1 MLLDRK
7 IFSLE
12 EKGKNY
18 MDTVRILNLDVDNF
32 FQGELLEKLDQG
44 IVFTPNVDHLINL
57 QSDEDFR
64 KIYDQADYKVCDS
77 QIIFYIAKYL
87 LKTPIK
93 QRIAGSDFFPAFYE
107 YHKNNEDIKIFL
119 LGAAEGVADKAK
131 DNINAK
137 LDRKIVTDTYSP
149 SFGFEKSEEECAKII
164 DIVNSSEATVLAV
177 GLGAPKQEKF
187 ICKYKD
193 KFTNIKVFLAIGAT
207 IDFEAN
213 QVSRCPEW
221 LSKLGFEWLYRLACD
236 PRRLWKRYFK
246 DLAFFGLV
254 LKQKYNLYI
263 EPFSDLYRYIIKR
276 SEGPQIIPQGKT
288 AVIQMPERL
297 TVIEAVAFK
306 EDCQALLQET
316 STLEKIVCD
325 FSQTNF
331 IDSSGVGA
339 LVSNLKQ
346 ARAKEV
352 ELSLNGVTPPVMA
365 VLELTGLDK
374 VLVIDSSLQFTK
386 SDLEEQLPTTHP
398 SVRSWVKRWID
409 ILGAIVGLLITA
421 ILYLPIAIAIK
432 LNDNG
437 PIFYPSIRC
446 GWLGREF
453 KTWKFRTMVV
463 NAQELECPNK
473 DLGKGVFTHPDDP
486 KITQVGRFLRKT
498 GLDELPQFWNVLK
511 GEMSL
516 VGTRPPTP
524 YEIANYEVSEWRRL
538 NVKPGI
544 TGEWKI
550 VDDRSQIKDFENIV
564 KLDLN
569 YQKDWGLLYDL
580 RLIIRTIQIVFE
592 RLFAFPNKEE
602 TLENEH

>member
-1 MLLDRK
+1 
-7 IFSLE
+7 
-12 EKGKNY
+12 
-18 MDTVRILNLDVDNF
+18 MDTIRILNLDIDNF
-32 FQGELLEKLDQG
+32 FQDELLEKLAQG
-44 IVFTPNVDHLINL
+44 VVFTPNVDHLMNL
-57 QSDEDFR
+57 QNDQDFR
-64 KIYDQADYKVCDS
+64 EIYDQADYKVCDS
-77 QIIFYIAKYL
+77 QIIFYIAKYF

-131 DNINAK
+131 DNINSK
-137 LDRKIVTDTYSP
+137 LDRTIVTDTYSP
-149 SFGFEKSEEECAKII
+149 IFGFEQSAEECAKII
-164 DIVNSSEATVLAV
+164 DIVNNSEATVLAV

-236 PRRLWKRYFK
+236 PQRLWKRYFK

-263 EPFSDLYRYIIKR
+263 EPFSDLYKIYVERR
-276 SEGPQIIPQGKT
+276 ENSPVNHQGTT
-288 AVIQMPERL
+288 AVIPMPERL
-297 TVIEAVAFK
+297 TVLEAVAFK
-306 EDCQALLQET
+306 EDCQALLQDT
-316 STLEKIVCD
+316 SRLERIVCD

-331 IDSSGVGA
+331 MDSSGIGA

-346 ARAKEV
+346 AEEEEV
-352 ELSLNGVTPPVMA
+352 KLSLNGVTHPVMA
-365 VLELTGLDK
+365 TLKMSGLDK
-374 VLVIDSSLQFTK
+374 VFEINSSPQLTNSYAQ
-386 SDLEEQLPTTHP
+386 EQLPATHP
-398 SVRSWVKRWID
+398 SVRSWVKRLID
-409 ILGAIVGLLITA
+409 ILGAIVGLLITV

-432 LNDNG
+432 LNDKG
-437 PIFYPSIRC
+437 PVFYSSIRC
-446 GWLGREF
+446 GWLGQEF
-453 KTWKFRTMVV
+453 RMWKFRTMIENVKE
-463 NAQELECPNK
+463 QEDPNK
-473 DLGKGVFTHPDDP
+473 NLGKGVFIPEDDP
-486 KITQVGRFLRKT
+486 KITRVGRFLRKT

-524 YEIANYEVSEWRRL
+524 DEIKNYEVPEWRRL

-544 TGEWKI
+544 TGKWKL
-550 VDDRSQIKDFENIV
+550 VKDRSKIKDFVNIV
-564 KLDLN
+564 KLDLD
-569 YQKDWGLLYDL
+569 YQQNWGLLYDL
-580 RLIIRTIQIVFE
+580 QLIIRTILVVFE
-592 RLFAFPNKEE
+592 RLFAFHNQQE
-602 TLENEH
+602 TLENKH

>member
-1 MLLDRK
+1 MLLDQK

-18 MDTVRILNLDVDNF
+18 MDTVRILNLDIDNF

-57 QSDEDFR
+57 QIDEDFR

-107 YHKNNEDIKIFL
+107 HHKNNEDIKIFL

-131 DNINAK
+131 ENINAK
-137 LDRKIVTDTYSP
+137 LDREIVTDTYSP
-149 SFGFEKSEEECAKII
+149 IFGFEKSEEECAKII
-164 DIVNSSEATVLAV
+164 DIVNNSEATVLAV

-193 KFTNIKVFLAIGAT
+193 KFTKIKVFLAIGAT

-374 VLVIDSSLQFTK
+374 VLAIDSSLQFTK

-463 NAQELECPNK
+463 NAQELEGPNK

-564 KLDLN
+564 KLDLD

>member
-1 MLLDRK
+1 
-7 IFSLE
+7 
-12 EKGKNY
+12 
-18 MDTVRILNLDVDNF
+18 MDTVRILNLDIDNF

-57 QSDEDFR
+57 QIDEDFR

-107 YHKNNEDIKIFL
+107 HHKNNENIKIFL

-131 DNINAK
+131 ENINAK
-137 LDRKIVTDTYSP
+137 LDREIVTDTYSP
-149 SFGFEKSEEECAKII
+149 IFGFEKSEEECAKII
-164 DIVNSSEATVLAV
+164 DIVNNSEATVLAV

-193 KFTNIKVFLAIGAT
+193 KFTKIKVFLAIGAT

-374 VLVIDSSLQFTK
+374 VLAIDSSLQFTK

-463 NAQELECPNK
+463 NAQELEGPNK

-564 KLDLN
+564 KLDLD